1 MNEQSAT
8 AKQMAPNDKKSSRKS
23 VALTV
28 GSWFYDE
35 NRPLGPRGGFG
46 QVFWGW
52 SADDVEV
59 AVKRLHASAE
69 SAAHRELRIAEDLVV
84 GEFDHVMPV
93 LDAGCDVSSG
103 GYYIVMDKA
112 DESLQDLLDRDHQFD
127 SRQAASVMLEIVK
140 GLLEVKHI
148 VHRDLKPANVL
159 SHGSAWK
166 IADFGIARFVAD
178 ATATDTLKYCLS
190 AYYAAPEQWLHERAN
205 GATDVYALGCI
216 GFALLTGQP
225 PFKGVSHDDLREQ
238 HLNSDVAALP
248 DSVTPQ
254 LRTLL
259 LSMMRKAPASRP
271 TAQKVREV
279 LEQILDSKE
288 QAGLG
293 SNALA
298 QVAAK
303 IEGLNAANDRQA
315 SAESVKQK
323 ERERLAQTGRLILD
337 SLVTDLKTEIQRAAP
352 NANFSKGQEISL
364 GSGVLR
370 LPGNPHKVLAPGLFP
385 QSGWDVVLGQVI
397 ALARKPQ
404 QNHGRDEGYQISSSL
419 WYCKLPDTDQYRWY
433 EVNYWGAFR
442 NDRFSPYELTDNIRD
457 ADVAASMV
465 MHIYDVCWGPNP
477 IDDEDAA
484 EFRERWLT
492 MFAKAVDGSLRRPNT
507 MPLRRHYWKDGQY

>member
-1 MNEQSAT
+1 MNEQSAAT
-8 AKQMAPNDKKSSRKS
+8 QKMALKGEKSSRKS
-23 VALTV
+23 IELSA
-28 GSWFYDE
+28 GSWLYDE

-46 QVFWGW
+46 QVFLGW
-52 SADDVEV
+52 SSEDMEV

-84 GEFDHVMPV
+84 GEFDHVMPF

-112 DESLQDLLDRDHQFD
+112 DESLQDLLDRDHKFN
-127 SRQAASVMLEIVK
+127 SRDAAGVMLEIAK

-159 SHGSAWK
+159 SHKGAWK

-190 AYYAAPEQWLHERAN
+190 AYYAAPEQWLHERAS

-225 PFKGVSHDDLREQ
+225 PFEGASHDDLREQ
-238 HLNSDVAALP
+238 HLNSDVPALP
-248 DSVTPQ
+248 ASVTPQ

-259 LSMMRKAPASRP
+259 FSMMRKAPASRP
-271 TAQKVREV
+271 TAQKVQDV
-279 LEQILDSKE
+279 LKQILESRE
-288 QAGLG
+288 QEGLG

-303 IEGLNAANDRQA
+303 IEGLNAASDRQA

-323 ERERLAQTGRLILD
+323 ERERLAQAGRLILD
-337 SLVTDLKTEIQRAAP
+337 SLATELKAEIQRAAP

-370 LPGNPHKVLAPGLFP
+370 LPGNPQKVLAPGLFRE
-385 QSGWDVVLGQVI
+385 SGWDVVLGQVI

-404 QNHGRDEGYQISSSL
+404 QNHGRDEGYEISSSL
-419 WYCKLPDTDQYRWY
+419 WYCKLPDTEQYRWY

-442 NDRFSPYELTDNIRD
+442 NDRFSPYELTVNIRD

-465 MHIYDVCWGPNP
+465 MHTYDVCWGPHP

-492 MFAKAVDGSLRRPNT
+492 MFAKAVDGSLSRPRVL
-507 MPLRRHYWKDGQY
+507 PLRRHYWKDGQY